1 MLNSKCGY
9 SERFQKGSAAGH
21 RRSSSSA
28 GTRACATS
36 SDHTW
41 GVFGRLGS
49 KSQSKRR
56 LFTFDD
62 PQRVLAKAAR
72 VYRLSTSH
80 TRVHELSKG
89 PNCYRARIE
98 NVYSEAGAYE
108 VGAWDGALRS
118 IGIEAKFFVR
128 VRGLTGLEFYITW
141 WAFVRKQTN
150 APCA

>member
-1 MLNSKCGY
+1 MREFLALLDDYAALCY
-9 SERFQKGSAAGH
+9 SHLSPAQALYQMGLSAFPAF
-21 RRSSSSA
+21 SA
-28 GTRACATS
+28 TTLGAM
-36 SDHTW
+36 
-41 GVFGRLGS
+41 VF
-49 KSQSKRR
+49 KT
-56 LFTFDD
+56 TFDD

-141 WAFVRKQTN
+141 
-150 APCA
+150 